1 MKSREELKELISYDP
16 STGVFTWKPRKML
29 PKMYWG
35 AEAGTYDHLGYLR
48 IKVDG
53 IQYLAHRLAFLYMT
67 EELPEGK
74 IDHKD
79 NDPRNCKWDNLRK
92 ATSSQ
97 NSMNSRVRSDNEF
110 GMKNIRPKG
119 NSFQVRIG
127 KQGKSYT
134 KTLKTLEEAI
144 KWRDSK
150 LAELHGEFA
159 NNGEI

>member
-1 MKSREELKELISYDP
+1 M
-16 STGVFTWKPRKML
+16 
-29 PKMYWG
+29 
-35 AEAGTYDHLGYLR
+35 
-48 IKVDG
+48 
-53 IQYLAHRLAFLYMT
+53 
-67 EELPEGK
+67 
-74 IDHKD
+74 
-79 NDPRNCKWDNLRK
+79 RK